1 MIGARDWRRGWTQ
14 ATGASLFIHI
24 AAVAALVWQ
33 PTFPQP
39 VPPTDPLG
47 ELRIDMA
54 NLNPT
59 AAMGEAET
67 LTSIITPEIS
77 SDPGPGSDPISGNSV
92 ENVLTPVEPE
102 ELTILGN
109 LPTSNLPETG
119 GAPDGTTDGGGD
131 AAASTAPTETAP
143 ADPRIT
149 ELFERIRQRLTEPCL
164 LALPALLGDDQIQLG
179 ILAVDDRQI
188 SDLMRDLTADLDTP
202 IQERAVLLDRRQCAG
217 LTFARRDPNYP
228 VPSLS
233 LQLDAQEV
241 DSGGNLSGR
250 ISGSAGLYT
259 TLLLIDDNGVVHDLR
274 RFLVGSATGSR
285 FQIPVARA
293 GQSRD
298 THQLILAIATPQR
311 PGSVASN
318 AGEMADDFFAALSG
332 DAGQRPRIGV
342 ASIYVR

>member
-14 ATGASLFIHI
+14 ATGASVFLHI
-24 AAVAALVWQ
+24 AAVAALIWQ
-33 PTFPQP
+33 PTFPEA

-59 AAMGEAET
+59 ATMAESDT

-77 SDPGPGSDPISGNSV
+77 DDPGPGSDPISGSSI
-92 ENVLTPVEPE
+92 ENVLTPVQPE

-109 LPTSNLPETG
+109 LPTSSPPETG
-119 GAPDGTTDGGGD
+119 GATDVGGD
-131 AAASTAPTETAP
+131 APASAAPAETAP

-149 ELFERIRQRLTEPCL
+149 ELFDRIRQRLTEPCL

-188 SDLMRDLTADLDTP
+188 SDLIRDLTSDLDTP

-285 FQIPVARA
+285 FQIPVARS

-318 AGEMADDFFAALSG
+318 AGEMADDFFGALSS
-332 DAGQRPRIGV
+332 DVGQRPRIGV

>member
-14 ATGASLFIHI
+14 ATGASVFVHI
-24 AAVAALVWQ
+24 AVAAALIWQ
-33 PTFPQP
+33 PDFSRN
-39 VPPTDPLG
+39 VPPVNPLG

-59 AAMGEAET
+59 ATVTET
-67 LTSIITPEIS
+67 LTSIVTPEIS
-77 SDPGPGSDPISGNSV
+77 DDPDSKIDTIRGNLAEDVLTSVQPDELTISGN
-92 ENVLTPVEPE
+92 
-102 ELTILGN
+102 
-109 LPTSNLPETG
+109 LPMSTLPDTSRASGEG
-119 GAPDGTTDGGGD
+119 GA
-131 AAASTAPTETAP
+131 AALSATQTEAPPT
-143 ADPRIT
+143 DPRIT
-149 ELFERIRQRLTEPCL
+149 ELFDRIRQRLTEPCL

-179 ILAVDDRQI
+179 ILAADDRQI
-188 SDLMRDLTADLDTP
+188 SDLMQDLTSDLDTQ

-217 LTFARRDPNYP
+217 LTFARRDPSYP

-285 FQIPVARA
+285 FQIPVARS
-293 GQSRD
+293 GQPRD
-298 THQLILAIATPQR
+298 THQLILAIATAQR
-311 PGSVASN
+311 PGSVAST
-318 AGEMADDFFAALSG
+318 AGEMADDFFAALSR
-332 DAGQRPRIGV
+332 DVGQRPRIGV
-342 ASIYVR
+342 ASIYIR